1 MVLLATVSN
10 QTVNTANR
18 IYIMAQNHLVARAQS
33 LSASRNFGT
42 EGVYEIGSIM
52 PQEHV
57 YLKYTGSVTL
67 ERFRMVSSNL
77 ASAQMGAIAALGED
91 ILSKDIITINVM
103 DSVTK
108 NLVESFYGCSASSY
122 STAYRSNQIV
132 TESIEF
138 LYLSSGT
145 TSVS

>member
-1 MVLLATVSN
+1 
-10 QTVNTANR
+10 
-18 IYIMAQNHLVARAQS
+18 
-33 LSASRNFGT
+33 
-42 EGVYEIGSIM
+42 M

-91 ILSKDIITINVM
+91 VLNRDVITINVM

-122 STAYRSNQIV
+122 STAYRANQIV

-138 LYLSSGT
+138 LYLSSGS